1 MYSGGLAASQDLVS
15 RQMRRTTSLR
25 LRWMAIAGQV
35 VAIVFTLQ
43 GMNFDLPLVPMGLAV
58 LASIV
63 LNLCLTREAAPRL
76 SDRMTMGLLTFDTA
90 QLSTLLMLTGGL
102 QNPFSIL
109 LIVPV
114 VVAAATLPL
123 RHTVR
128 LCILVTVLATAL
140 AFYHFHLPW
149 YELETFRPPALYV
162 AGLWAAL
169 VLGMAFTVTYVWQVA
184 LENRTL
190 AGALAATELVLQR
203 EQHLTRLDG
212 LAAAA
217 AHELGTPLATIALAA
232 KELSRELDQP
242 EQAED
247 ARLIVEQAARCRTIL
262 AKLSSLDDEGDV
274 IGWLKVSN
282 LISEIV
288 EPHEGV
294 GPRIIVSVSPGEQP
308 HVRRNAGI
316 LYGLGNLVEN
326 AVDYAREVVRVEASW
341 GTAAGPTG
349 EGFVTITV
357 ADDGPGFSTEV
368 LRRIGE
374 PYLGEP
380 YRSSVRRARGQ
391 SGLGLGFF
399 IAKTLLERSGA
410 EVSYR
415 NRGGA
420 EVTVRWPDAAF
431 RMPPAAAGAA
441 VNEPTGPPGRFGV
454 RERLA

>member
-1 MYSGGLAASQDLVS
+1 MSPSSIASGQDLVS

-43 GMNFDLPLVPMGLAV
+43 GLKFDLPLLPTVLAV
-58 LASIV
+58 LASIT
-63 LNLCLTREAAPRL
+63 LNLCLTRETAPRL
-76 SDRMTMGLLTFDTA
+76 SDRMTMGLLTFDIA

-140 AFYHFHLPW
+140 AFYHFPLPW
-149 YELETFRPPALYV
+149 YELETYRPPILYV

-217 AHELGTPLATIALAA
+217 AHELGTPLATIALTA
-232 KELSRELDQP
+232 KELSRELIEP
-242 EQAED
+242 FHAED

-262 AKLSSLDDEGDV
+262 AKLSTLDDEGDV
-274 IGWLKVSN
+274 IGWLKISN
-282 LISEIV
+282 LISEVV
-288 EPHEGV
+288 EPHEDA
-294 GPRIIVSVSPGEQP
+294 GPRIAVTVQTGPQP
-308 HVRRNAGI
+308 HIRRNAGI

-326 AVDYAREVVRVEASW
+326 AIDYARDVVRIEAAW
-341 GTAAGPTG
+341 EAAESQQARG
-349 EGFVTITV
+349 GFVTITV
-357 ADDGPGFSTEV
+357 ADDGPGFSAEV

-410 EVSYR
+410 EVSIR
-415 NRGGA
+415 NRSGARSGG
-420 EVTVRWPDAAF
+420 EVMLRWPASAF
-431 RMPPAAAGAA
+431 RMPQTVAGDANDHVTSLAAPSAA
-441 VNEPTGPPGRFGV
+441 
-454 RERLA
+454 